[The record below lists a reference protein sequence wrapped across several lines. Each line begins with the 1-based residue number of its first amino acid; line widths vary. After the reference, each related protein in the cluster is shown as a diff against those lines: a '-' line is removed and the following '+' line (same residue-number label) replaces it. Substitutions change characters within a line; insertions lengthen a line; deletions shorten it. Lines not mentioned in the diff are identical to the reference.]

1 VTTQEESLAP
11 LRETL
16 LARAEEYARRV
27 LADAEATATGTL
39 ERARADAAQIV
50 ETAREQGA
58 ADAQEVLTSQRA
70 RVRGLVRALV
80 LQTQRAAYDD
90 LRRTARA
97 DARRLVADGPGLA
110 TRLAGLGRDRVG
122 EEACVSAQ
130 PDGTVVAERGVR
142 RWEWSPDM
150 LADDAVLE
158 LGEKVEQLWAL

>member
-1 VTTQEESLAP
+1 MITQEASLAP
-11 LRETL
+11 LREAL

-50 ETAREQGA
+50 ETGREQGV
-58 ADAQEVLTSQRA
+58 ADAQDVLTSQRA
-70 RVRGLVRALV
+70 RVRSQVRSLV

-97 DARRLVADGPGLA
+97 DARRFVSNSPGLA
-110 TRLAGLGRDRVG
+110 ARLAALGRDRVG
-122 EEACVSAQ
+122 REACVSAR
-130 PDGTVVAERGVR
+130 PDGTVVAEVGVR

-150 LADDAVLE
+150 LADDAILA
-158 LGEKVEQLWAL
+158 LGEGVEQLWAP